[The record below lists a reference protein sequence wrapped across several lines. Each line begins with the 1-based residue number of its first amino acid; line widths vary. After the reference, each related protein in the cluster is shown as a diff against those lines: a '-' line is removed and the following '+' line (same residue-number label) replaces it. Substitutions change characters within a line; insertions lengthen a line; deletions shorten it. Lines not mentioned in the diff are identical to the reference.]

1 MKEQNGFYTLKGYQK
16 NDSADMT
23 SAMEDY
29 LEMICRILQ
38 QGETVKV
45 GELSQR
51 LHVKPSSVTKMVQ
64 QLTSC
69 GYLHSEKY
77 GLIYLTQKGS
87 KVGKYLLYRH
97 DVLFR
102 FLCILNHSQDELE
115 EAEKIEHFLTP
126 ATIHRLDELT
136 KELEIT
142 RGKTSAEL
150 SQKGQMNSIE
160 KRPPP

>member
-38 QGETVKV
+38 QGEAVKV

-64 QLTSC
+64 QLTNC
-69 GYLHSEKY
+69 GYLRSEKY
-77 GLIYLTQKGS
+77 GLICLTQKGS

-142 RGKTSAEL
+142 RGKASAEL
-150 SQKGQMNSIE
+150 SQEEQTTPIE